1 MGHIQ
6 LKKGVSPER
15 RRRLPQTQPRQL
27 RPQDRIR
34 MGVELSF
41 PLDGDVSGAQLPA
54 NYAPYSIFH
63 AFDNYL
69 GICYYPLA

>member
-15 RRRLPQTQPRQL
+15 RRLLPQTQPRQL